1 MQRSHM
7 LSNPQFLFFSFLA
20 LAMSNAAS
28 SAEEPL
34 LVTISKE
41 TTVITAPLKPNGYPD
56 YVGAINAQ
64 QSAGVTTENNLAVTI
79 WNTIGTT
86 QMSPK
91 MVTPY
96 FKHLKMSPPHEK
108 RAVLPGLP
116 RMV

>member
-1 MQRSHM
+1 M
-7 LSNPQFLFFSFLA
+7 LSKRQFLFFSFLA
-20 LAMSNAAS
+20 LALS
-28 SAEEPL
+28 SAAYSGEEPL

-41 TTVITAPLKPNGYPD
+41 TTRVTAPLKSNGYPD